1 VAKVK
6 LAHALKRGDRLAVS
20 VESLA
25 NGGDGVAKVDSV
37 PIFIER
43 AAQGDK
49 LMVELFDVRKDFA
62 RGQIEE
68 IIKPSAERTEAVCV
82 HYERCGG
89 CQWQHMDYASQ
100 LKHKEKLVI
109 DSLTHLGA
117 FADAAGMV
125 APIIGCADPFHYRN
139 KVQFPVKFK
148 DRQVLAGYFERG
160 SHDLVNIES
169 CPIQPSLMDA
179 ILRSTR
185 HLLKNY
191 RISIYDEKQHHG
203 LVRHLNL
210 RMSFASNK
218 VLVTFVIN
226 HEPVD
231 YKAFRKNDNLYAFT
245 NLAQEL
251 MTEFDTVASVVLNF
265 NQDKGNRIL
274 GDKNMIVLG
283 NGFIEEHLASDHP
296 DLPARLHQGLNFRLS
311 TKSFFQ
317 VNSLQAVKLLEQIA
331 LAAQEA
337 LAGLEHAVVVDAYAG
352 VGTIAMWLSTLAEE
366 VVAIEEIGDA
376 VADGQE
382 NAALNE
388 LENVSFMHGRVE
400 EALPALIAEKGK
412 IDLLVLD
419 PPRKGIDPQ
428 VLKAIIETGPKRVIY
443 VSCNPVTLA
452 RDLRILANSG
462 ENGSDLGYKTI
473 RVQPVD
479 LFPQTYHVETVAVL
493 ERRTE

>member
-1 VAKVK
+1 
-6 LAHALKRGDRLAVS
+6 
-20 VESLA
+20 
-25 NGGDGVAKVDSV
+25 
-37 PIFIER
+37 
-43 AAQGDK
+43 
-49 LMVELFDVRKDFA
+49 
-62 RGQIEE
+62 
-68 IIKPSAERTEAVCV
+68 
-82 HYERCGG
+82 
-89 CQWQHMDYASQ
+89 
-100 LKHKEKLVI
+100 
-109 DSLTHLGA
+109 
-117 FADAAGMV
+117 
-125 APIIGCADPFHYRN
+125 
-139 KVQFPVKFK
+139 
-148 DRQVLAGYFERG
+148 
-160 SHDLVNIES
+160 
-169 CPIQPSLMDA
+169 
-179 ILRSTR
+179 
-185 HLLKNY
+185 
-191 RISIYDEKQHHG
+191 
-203 LVRHLNL
+203 
-210 RMSFASNK
+210 
-218 VLVTFVIN
+218 VTFVIN

>member
-1 VAKVK
+1 
-6 LAHALKRGDRLAVS
+6 
-20 VESLA
+20 
-25 NGGDGVAKVDSV
+25 
-37 PIFIER
+37 
-43 AAQGDK
+43 
-49 LMVELFDVRKDFA
+49 MVELFDVRKDFA

-68 IIKPSAERTEAVCV
+68 IIKPSSERTEAVCL

-100 LKHKEKLVI
+100 LKHKEKLVV

-117 FADAAGMV
+117 FADASTMV
-125 APIIGCADPFHYRN
+125 SPIIGCADPFHYRN

-179 ILRSTR
+179 ILKSTR

-218 VLVTFVIN
+218 VLVTFVVN

-317 VNSLQAVKLLEQIA
+317 VNSLQAVKLLELVA
-331 LAAQEA
+331 LAAKEA
-337 LAGLEHAVVVDAYAG
+337 LAGVEHAVVVDAYAG

-388 LENVSFMHGRVE
+388 LENVHSCT
-400 EALPALIAEKGK
+400 AE
-412 IDLLVLD
+412 
-419 PPRKGIDPQ
+419 
-428 VLKAIIETGPKRVIY
+428 
-443 VSCNPVTLA
+443 
-452 RDLRILANSG
+452 
-462 ENGSDLGYKTI
+462 
-473 RVQPVD
+473 
-479 LFPQTYHVETVAVL
+479 
-493 ERRTE
+493 

>member
-1 VAKVK
+1 
-6 LAHALKRGDRLAVS
+6 
-20 VESLA
+20 
-25 NGGDGVAKVDSV
+25 
-37 PIFIER
+37 
-43 AAQGDK
+43 
-49 LMVELFDVRKDFA
+49 
-62 RGQIEE
+62 
-68 IIKPSAERTEAVCV
+68 
-82 HYERCGG
+82 
-89 CQWQHMDYASQ
+89 
-100 LKHKEKLVI
+100 
-109 DSLTHLGA
+109 
-117 FADAAGMV
+117 
-125 APIIGCADPFHYRN
+125 
-139 KVQFPVKFK
+139 
-148 DRQVLAGYFERG
+148 
-160 SHDLVNIES
+160 
-169 CPIQPSLMDA
+169 MDA